1 MVSLEQTIPREPSGT
16 SALTLLK
23 VAGIKSHF
31 IKQTQ
36 TKLWPQMFPID
47 YVLLIENYNVSDNQ
61 SSSSLRLLRK
71 WKVDEV
77 GAVLLSFKK
86 LSFHLSTR

>member
-1 MVSLEQTIPREPSGT
+1 MPREPSGT

-23 VAGIKSHF
+23 VAGIKSLF

-36 TKLWPQMFPID
+36 TRLWPQMFPID

>member
-1 MVSLEQTIPREPSGT
+1 MMT
-16 SALTLLK
+16 
-23 VAGIKSHF
+23 
-31 IKQTQ
+31 
-36 TKLWPQMFPID
+36 PID